1 MRRTFTLVGAA
12 VTVALGTGLA
22 ANAASQA
29 GNGFRGANGRVV
41 YEAGHGFALVN
52 PDGSGSVAM
61 PNPARYE
68 HSPAWS
74 PNGQK
79 LAFQGFDNSDLDIF
93 VMDGDGSHRRQLTF
107 SRVPDEDPSWSGDG
121 RTIAFESGQGST
133 DVWTIR
139 ADGSH
144 LQRLTTEP
152 GFDGDPAISPD
163 GTRIA
168 FTSDRD
174 GNRELYVMNAD
185 GSDPT
190 RLTNNGARV
199 PNTAIDEV
207 DENPAWSPD
216 GTRIAFDSS
225 RDGQFEI
232 YSIRVDG
239 TDVRRL
245 TDHQSLDA
253 APSWSPDGR
262 SIAYISDRAGKD
274 YRDIWVMRAN
284 GGAPHRITHGA
295 VAQSPPDWQA
305 LPAAPAGC
313 TLWGTAG
320 RDLIA
325 SGSRGD
331 VICGLGGDDTLVGG
345 RGADTLLGGTG
356 NDTLLA
362 RDGRRDRVDGGAG
375 RDRAQVDKKRDRV
388 LSIESRLR

>member
-1 MRRTFTLVGAA
+1 MRRTFTLVGVA

-22 ANAASQA
+22 ASAASQA
-29 GNGFRGANGRVV
+29 GNGFRGENGRIV

-52 PDGSGSVAM
+52 PDGSGSVPM

-74 PNGQK
+74 PDGTK
-79 LAFQGFDNSDLDIF
+79 IAFQGYARGDLDIF

-107 SRVPDEDPSWSGDG
+107 SRAYDEDPSWSGDG
-121 RTIAFESGQGST
+121 SFLAFESGAPSP
-133 DVWTIR
+133 DVWRID

-144 LQRLTTEP
+144 LELLTHSP
-152 GFDGDPAISPD
+152 GLDGDPAISPD

-168 FTSDRD
+168 FTSERD
-174 GNRELYVMNAD
+174 GNLEIYVMNAD
-185 GSDPT
+185 GSNQV
-190 RLTNNGARV
+190 RLTNDGGKVRDLV
-199 PNTAIDEV
+199 LDEV
-207 DENPAWSPD
+207 DQNPAWSPD

-225 RDGQFEI
+225 RDDQFEI
-232 YSIRVDG
+232 YSMRADG

-253 APSWSPDGR
+253 APAWSPDGK

-274 YRDIWVMRAN
+274 SRDIWVMRAY
-284 GGAPHRITHGA
+284 GSAPHRITHGA
-295 VAQSPPDWQA
+295 IAQSPPDWQA
-305 LPAAPAGC
+305 LPSAPPGC

-331 VICGLGGDDTLVGG
+331 VICGLGGGDTLIGG
-345 RGADTLLGGTG
+345 GAADTLLGGAG
-356 NDTLLA
+356 GDTLLA

-375 RDRAQVDKKRDRV
+375 RDRAQVDEKRDRV
-388 LSIESRLR
+388 LNVETRLR